1 MPFEIDVQLDL
12 GGTLVLKRSQVG
24 IKIDQKS
31 VLGGSKIGLG
41 MSLRGLWRGLGGQN
55 RKPRRGIS
63 FLEVSWGHL
72 GGLLGP
78 SWGLLGFQKKAKSVQ
93 KAIQKSIKIL
103 LHVGID
109 FWTDFGRFWGAKQG
123 QVGSKIDTKSML
135 ISKNDFFKKLRFS

>member
-1 MPFEIDVQLDL
+1 MDL

-55 RKPRRGIS
+55 RKPRRGIC

-78 SWGLLGFQKKAKSVQ
+78 SWGLLGLQKGAKSVQ

-109 FWTDFGRFWGAKQG
+109 FWTDFDRFWGAKQG

-135 ISKNDFFKKLRFS
+135 ISKNDFSKNLVFPLEKK